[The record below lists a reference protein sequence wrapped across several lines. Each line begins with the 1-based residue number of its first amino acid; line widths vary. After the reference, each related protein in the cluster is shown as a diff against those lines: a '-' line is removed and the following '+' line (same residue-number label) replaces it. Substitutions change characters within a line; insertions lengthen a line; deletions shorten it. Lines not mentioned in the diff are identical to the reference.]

1 MMNEEV
7 KAKYKKKKVPH
18 EWRKTDR
25 ISALVSTFLGSGTL
39 PKMPGTWGSLAAA
52 LCAYPM
58 AIFFGNNIP
67 CISWF
72 NPSFLVASVIVFFA
86 AIPFVN
92 KAMRDCGTEDPG
104 WIVIDEVAGQWLALA
119 FVPTAFIVEN
129 VWVVLVAFAL
139 FRLFDITKPLGIHR
153 FEKFPEGWG
162 VMADDMLGGLY
173 AGLLLAAGYHCI
185 PMILG

>member
-18 EWRKTDR
+18 EWRKTDK
-25 ISALVSTFLGSGTL
+25 ISALVTTFFGAGTL

-52 LCAYPM
+52 ILAYP
-58 AIFFGNNIP
+58 
-67 CISWF
+67 ISFYCF
-72 NPSFLVASVIVFFA
+72 NGCFALLSFIVFFA

-119 FVPTAFIVEN
+119 LVPPEFIMQN
-129 VWVVLVAFAL
+129 IWVPLVAFAL
-139 FRLFDITKPLGIHR
+139 FRFFDITKPLGIHR

-173 AGLLLAAGYHCI
+173 AGILLAAGYYGI
-185 PMILG
+185 PMIIR